1 LKQEDDIKVFVM
13 ATMGVG
19 AAMLSACAAL
29 EQAPSPS
36 DTVTRLYNEM
46 KVAPRTAAPTVDD
59 RDARIAALESELQ
72 QLADAL
78 AAGRQREQQLTTEA
92 TALQDELARARNQAG
107 SIDVQSARLSDLDRQ
122 LLERDQELARLR
134 GSSDELAKAKL
145 QLASM
150 SGTMSERDQEIARLK
165 ALLEEEGRSLAQAQR
180 GLVRSLRPEIEKGNI
195 AVDLRSDHLL
205 ISLASTMLFGTGQ
218 DQLNP
223 AGADALKRVGAVL
236 KDYPEYNVEVAGH
249 TDNRPILG
257 SLQKRFPTNKELSEA
272 RAANA
277 VKALTEAG
285 MAATLITSR
294 GYADT
299 KPVAPNTTDAG
310 RSKNRRVEVVV
321 SQK

>member
-1 LKQEDDIKVFVM
+1 MKVHVM
-13 ATMGVG
+13 AAMGVG
-19 AAMLSACAAL
+19 AAMLSACAYL
-29 EQAPSPS
+29 EQAPAPN
-36 DTVTRLYNEM
+36 DTATRLYNEM
-46 KVAPRTAAPTVDD
+46 KVAPHIAAPNVDD
-59 RDARIAALESELQ
+59 RDARIAALERERQ

-78 AAGRQREQQLTTEA
+78 AAARQREQQLTTEA
-92 TALQDELARARNQAG
+92 TALQDELARARSRVS
-107 SIDVQSARLSDLDRQ
+107 SIDTQSARLSDLDRQ
-122 LLERDQELARLR
+122 LLEQDQELARLR

-145 QLASM
+145 QLVSL
-150 SGTMSERDQEIARLK
+150 SGTVSERDQEIARLK

-249 TDNRPILG
+249 TDSRPIL
-257 SLQKRFPTNKELSEA
+257 SALQKRFPTNKELSEA
-272 RAANA
+272 RATNA

-285 MAATLITSR
+285 MPADIITSR

-310 RSKNRRVEVVV
+310 RAKNRRVEVVV
-321 SQK
+321 SRK

>member
-1 LKQEDDIKVFVM
+1 
-13 ATMGVG
+13 
-19 AAMLSACAAL
+19 
-29 EQAPSPS
+29 
-36 DTVTRLYNEM
+36 
-46 KVAPRTAAPTVDD
+46 
-59 RDARIAALESELQ
+59 
-72 QLADAL
+72 LADDL
-78 AAGRQREQQLTTEA
+78 AAA
-92 TALQDELARARNQAG
+92 QDELARARSRAS
-107 SIDVQSARLSDLDRQ
+107 SIDTQSARLSDLDRQ

-145 QLASM
+145 QLASL

-165 ALLEEEGRSLAQAQR
+165 ALLEEEERSLAKAQR

-223 AGADALKRVGAVL
+223 AGADALKRVGGVL
-236 KDYPEYNVEVAGH
+236 KDYPEYNVQVTGH
-249 TDNRPILG
+249 TDNRPIL
-257 SLQKRFPTNKELSEA
+257 SPLQKRFPTNKELSEA

-285 MAATLITSR
+285 MPATLITSA

-321 SQK
+321 SRK

>member
-1 LKQEDDIKVFVM
+1 MKVLVM
-13 ATMGVG
+13 TAMGVG
-19 AAMLSACAAL
+19 AAMLSACAYL

-36 DTVTRLYNEM
+36 DTVTRAYNEM
-46 KVAPRTAAPTVDD
+46 KVAPRTAAPKVDD
-59 RDARIAALESELQ
+59 RDARIAALERERQ
-72 QLADAL
+72 QLM
-78 AAGRQREQQLTTEA
+78 TEA
-92 TALQDELARARNQAG
+92 TALQDELARARSRAG
-107 SIDVQSARLSDLDRQ
+107 SIDTQSARLSDLDRQ

-134 GSSDELAKAKL
+134 GSSDEVAKAKL
-145 QLASM
+145 QLASL
-150 SGTMSERDQEIARLK
+150 SGTVSERDQEIARLK
-165 ALLEEEGRSLAQAQR
+165 ALLDQEGRSLAQAQR

-223 AGADALKRVGAVL
+223 AGADALKRVGGVL
-236 KDYPEYNVEVAGH
+236 KDYPEYNVQVTGH
-249 TDNRPILG
+249 TDNRPIL
-257 SLQKRFPTNKELSEA
+257 SPLQKRFPTNKELSEA

-285 MAATLITSR
+285 MPATLITSA

-321 SQK
+321 SRK